1 MWPSSSGEPSS
12 NTGCPA
18 PFPVQGSTGI
28 FGPDFQ
34 KSSASVR
41 PLPVTYQWQQ
51 AKATAE
57 DSEKTFK
64 YRAALLPLPKTT
76 NHGFGEEPQAWPLC
90 LQHVMVVAVQELG
103 RLLAPS
109 DICWEMSRAGG
120 SYISFANLPLLQ
132 VWGPFSRLQ
141 SQTQEELFDSL
152 SSDPVAAQKPPCG
165 QAGGAQL
172 GLLQGRVRR
181 YQCSLE
187 PAEALFTLKSK

>member
-1 MWPSSSGEPSS
+1 
-12 NTGCPA
+12 
-18 PFPVQGSTGI
+18 
-28 FGPDFQ
+28 
-34 KSSASVR
+34 
-41 PLPVTYQWQQ
+41 
-51 AKATAE
+51 
-57 DSEKTFK
+57 
-64 YRAALLPLPKTT
+64 
-76 NHGFGEEPQAWPLC
+76 
-90 LQHVMVVAVQELG
+90 MVVAVQELG

-132 VWGPFSRLQ
+132 VWSLFSRLW

-152 SSDPVAAQKPPCG
+152 SSDPVVAPKPPCG
-165 QAGGAQL
+165 QAGPQL